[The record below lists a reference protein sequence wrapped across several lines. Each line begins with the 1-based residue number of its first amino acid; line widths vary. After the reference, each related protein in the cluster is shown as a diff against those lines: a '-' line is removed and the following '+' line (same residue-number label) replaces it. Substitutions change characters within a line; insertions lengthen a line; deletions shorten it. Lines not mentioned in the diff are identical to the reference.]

1 MTILIVEDEEIL
13 RKVLKEKF
21 EENDYSVVLAMDGE
35 AAINLARKYKP
46 QLILLDLILPKKDGF
61 EVLKDLKSDFEL
73 KHIPVIILSNLGQDE
88 GIKKAFDLGAID
100 YIIKTQHPVNEIVE
114 KVKHVLLTGNGHNN
128 R

>member
-1 MTILIVEDEEIL
+1 MTILILEDEEIL
-13 RKVLKEKF
+13 GKVLKEKF
-21 EENDYSVVLAMDGE
+21 QEKGYSVVLGTDGE
-35 AAINLARKYKP
+35 AAIGLARKCKP
-46 QLILLDLILPKKDGF
+46 QLIILDLILPKKDGF

-73 KHIPVIILSNLGQDE
+73 KHIPVIVLSNLDQDE

-114 KVKHVLLTGNGHNN
+114 KVRRTLLEPNSS

>member
-13 RKVLKEKF
+13 GKVLKEKF
-21 EENDYSVVLAMDGE
+21 EKKNYSVVIGTDGE
-35 AAINLARKYKP
+35 AALGLAKKHKP
-46 QLILLDLILPKKDGF
+46 QLIILDLVLPKKDGF

-73 KHIPVIILSNLGQDE
+73 KHIPVIILSNLDQDE

-114 KVKHVLLTGNGHNN
+114 KARRALLEPNASH
-128 R
+128 